1 MMLNMKSLFSDTFR
15 KKKDYKDEFKIER
28 WMETQYDNGVQGHH
42 KLQVERQIVKNQN
55 DEGIIEDDTSKTFK
69 RTPH

>member
-1 MMLNMKSLFSDTFR
+1 
-15 KKKDYKDEFKIER
+15 
-28 WMETQYDNGVQGHH
+28 METQYDNEVQGHH
-42 KLQVERQIVKNQN
+42 KLQVGRQIVKNQN